1 MIYDTLSAKWRSLTA
16 VNHPYLGASPG
27 VNRQQ
32 ENIAGKAVPSVGR
45 WLAPGAV
52 AHRHQAATN
61 GHPSR
66 MLTCG
71 PRRKLEHRQN
81 GRSRHILPLLHGA
94 YCVTPLQNWRLYSRP
109 GSFLLPMW
117 LWRTLWILLSRSENM
132 MLTEGRRS
140 SLLCQRHNMVTCK
153 NLLPSIFVGGR

>member
-71 PRRKLEHRQN
+71 NKSTQETGTQTEWQGPPYLASATW
-81 GRSRHILPLLHGA
+81 GILRDATAEL
-94 YCVTPLQNWRLYSRP
+94 TPIQQAR
-109 GSFLLPMW
+109 
-117 LWRTLWILLSRSENM
+117 ILLAANVVM
-132 MLTEGRRS
+132 TNIMDP
-140 SLLCQRHNMVTCK
+140 VI
-153 NLLPSIFVGGR
+153 SIREHDVD